1 MANQERAYQFYDN
14 RYHPFCLRCP
24 DNIRPRPHLLL
35 APGDCHKV
43 TQTMNWYVVHTL
55 TGHEQK
61 VKKVLER
68 VIKEKGMESFFGR
81 IIIPVENLI
90 KIRKGKKVIEERR
103 LFPGY
108 IVIEMEPTD
117 EALKLVSSI
126 PGVTHFLG
134 TRYKPTPLEK
144 EEVES
149 ILAQVEES
157 KKKVVT
163 KIPFTKGE
171 RVTVI
176 DGPFTDFVG
185 TVEEIYPERE
195 KVKVIVLIFG
205 RPTPIELGFHQLKSF

>member
-1 MANQERAYQFYDN
+1 
-14 RYHPFCLRCP
+14 
-24 DNIRPRPHLLL
+24 
-35 APGDCHKV
+35 
-43 TQTMNWYVVHTL
+43 MNWYVVHTL

-61 VKKVLER
+61 VKRILER
-68 VIKEKGMESFFGR
+68 IIKEQGMENNFGK

-90 KIRKGKKVIEERR
+90 KIKKGKKVMEERR
-103 LFPGY
+103 LYPGY
-108 IVIEMEPTD
+108 IVIEMEPTN
-117 EALKLVSSI
+117 EALKLVNSV

-134 TRYKPTPLEK
+134 TRNKPIPLGED
-144 EEVES
+144 EVNAL
-149 ILAQVEES
+149 LAQVEES
-157 KKKVVT
+157 KKKIVT

-195 KVKVIVLIFG
+195 KVKVMVVIFG